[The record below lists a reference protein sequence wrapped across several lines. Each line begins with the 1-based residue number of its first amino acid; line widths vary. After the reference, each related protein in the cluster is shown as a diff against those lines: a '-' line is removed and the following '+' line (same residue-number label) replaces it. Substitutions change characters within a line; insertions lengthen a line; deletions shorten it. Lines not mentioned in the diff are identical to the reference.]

1 MQVSVAPSSGLERK
15 MTVQVPADRIDQEVE
30 KRLKSMSG
38 RVKVDGFRP
47 GKVPMKVVK
56 QRYGEGVFHEVA
68 SEVMQSSFYEAVTQE
83 KLRPAGAPT
92 IEAKTLTPGAD
103 LEYDATFEVY
113 PEFEPASV
121 DGVAINKTVA
131 EVADTDVDKM
141 IETLRSQ
148 RKVWEV
154 VERASKDGDRI
165 VIDFDGSVEGEAIE
179 GGKAEEMPVELG
191 QGRLIKSLEEQ
202 LVGLSAGDDKSLDVE
217 FPEDYHAD
225 ILAGKAA
232 KFEVKVHKVEESVL
246 PEVNDE
252 LAKQFGV
259 EEGGV
264 EALRTEIRNNMDRE
278 LRQAI
283 QKDTKTQ
290 VMDALLQLNEVDV
303 PQAMIQDEIKAL
315 KEQMM
320 QSVGQQAQG
329 ADLPDNLFEEEARR
343 RVKLGLVIGEIV
355 RREDMKPE
363 EGRVSRALEDLSA
376 NYDDPQQVIDYY
388 RSNQQ
393 AMLNVESLVLED
405 QLVDWVLDKAKIEEV
420 SKDFD
425 SVMNPQTQA
434 GE

>member
-1 MQVSVAPSSGLERK
+1 MQVSVAPTSGLERK
-15 MTVQVPADRIDQEVE
+15 MTVQVPAERIDQEVE
-30 KRLKSMSG
+30 KRLKSMAG

-56 QRYGEGVFHEVA
+56 QRYGDGVFHEVA
-68 SEVMQSSFYEAVTQE
+68 SEVMQSSYYEAVTQE

-92 IEAKTLTPGAD
+92 IEARTLEPGKP

-121 DGVAINKTVA
+121 DGVSIKKTVA
-131 EVADTDVDKM
+131 EVSEADVDKM

-148 RKVWEV
+148 RVVWEV
-154 VERASKDGDRI
+154 VDRASKEGDRI
-165 VIDFDGSVEGEAIE
+165 VIDFDGSIDGEAIE
-179 GGKAEEMPVELG
+179 GGKSEQMPVELG
-191 QGRLIKSLEEQ
+191 KGRLIKSLEEQ
-202 LVGLSAGDDKSLDVE
+202 LVGLKADDEKSLDVT
-217 FPEDYHAD
+217 FPEDYHAEK
-225 ILAGKAA
+225 LAGKEA
-232 KFEVKVHKVEESVL
+232 KFDVRVHKVEEPVL

-252 LAKQFGV
+252 LAKQFGI

-264 EALRTEIRNNMDRE
+264 EALRAEIRSNMERE

-283 QKDTKTQ
+283 HKETKTQ
-290 VMDALLQLNEVDV
+290 VMDALLELNEVEV
-303 PQAMIQDEIKAL
+303 PQAMIQDEVKAL

-320 QSVGQQAQG
+320 QSVGQQPQKV
-329 ADLPDNLFEEEARR
+329 DLPDNLFEEEARR

-355 RREDMKPE
+355 RREEMKPE
-363 EGRVSRALEDLSA
+363 EERVTTALEDLSA

-405 QLVDWVLDKAKIEEV
+405 QLVDWVLGKAKIEEV

-425 SVMNPQTQA
+425 SVMNPQPQP

>member
-1 MQVSVAPSSGLERK
+1 MQVSVAPTSGLERK
-15 MTVQVPADRIDQEVE
+15 MTVQVPAERIDQEVE
-30 KRLKSMSG
+30 KRLKSMAG

-56 QRYGEGVFHEVA
+56 QRYGDGVFHEVA
-68 SEVMQSSFYEAVTQE
+68 SEVMQSSYYEAVTQE

-92 IEAKTLTPGAD
+92 IEARTLEPGKP

-121 DGVAINKTVA
+121 DGVSLKKTVA
-131 EVADTDVDKM
+131 EVADADVDKM
-141 IETLRSQ
+141 IETLRGQ
-148 RKVWEV
+148 RVVWEV
-154 VERASKDGDRI
+154 VDRAAKDGDRI
-165 VIDFDGSVEGEAIE
+165 VIDFDGSIDGEAIE
-179 GGKAEEMPVELG
+179 GGKAEQMPVELG
-191 QGRLIKSLEEQ
+191 KGRLIKSLEEQ
-202 LVGLSAGDDKSLDVE
+202 LVGLKADDEKSLEVS
-217 FPEDYHAD
+217 FPEDYHAEK
-225 ILAGKAA
+225 LAGKEA
-232 KFEVKVHKVEESVL
+232 KFDVKVHKVEEPVL
-246 PEVNDE
+246 PEVNEE
-252 LAKQFGV
+252 LAKQFGI

-264 EALRTEIRNNMDRE
+264 EALRAEIRSNMERE

-283 QKDTKTQ
+283 HKETKTQ
-290 VMDALLQLNEVDV
+290 VMDALLELNEVEV
-303 PQAMIQDEIKAL
+303 PQAMIQDEVKAL

-320 QSVGQQAQG
+320 QSVGQQPQKV
-329 ADLPDNLFEEEARR
+329 DLPDNLFEEEARR

-355 RREDMKPE
+355 RREEMKPE
-363 EGRVSRALEDLSA
+363 EERVTTALEELSA

-405 QLVDWVLDKAKIEEV
+405 QLVDWVMEKAKIEEV

-425 SVMNPQTQA
+425 SVMNPQPQA